1 MPRQQPMIIL
11 HNKSRRAICSQHK
24 RNFLENVMFR
34 CSLVLTRA
42 VIDPIRLSESSR
54 LMKSYQGQKGI
65 SLPWAWHRSAP
76 ACYSI
81 LSYFI
86 SFHFF
91 LSKPQLNPNSTQPNI
106 TLSWVRHE
114 NDFAY
119 HPATHHRNSMSAIS
133 QLLLTRFWWNF
144 KCMFLGTSITDIKP

>member
-76 ACYSI
+76 TCFCYI
-81 LSYFI
+81 NQNKAQKTYFI
-86 SFHFF
+86 KTKGPSGLHFKRRDSPSGVHF
-91 LSKPQLNPNSTQPNI
+91 KRWDSLSGVHSKRKDSPSRVHFNRKDRPFP
-106 TLSWVRHE
+106 LSLCPL
-114 NDFAY
+114 Y
-119 HPATHHRNSMSAIS
+119 LI
-133 QLLLTRFWWNF
+133 
-144 KCMFLGTSITDIKP
+144 